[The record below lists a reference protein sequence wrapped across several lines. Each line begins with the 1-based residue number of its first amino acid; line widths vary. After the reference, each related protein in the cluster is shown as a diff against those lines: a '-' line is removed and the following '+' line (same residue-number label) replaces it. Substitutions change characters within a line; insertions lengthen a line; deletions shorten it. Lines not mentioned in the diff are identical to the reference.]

1 MLDVGFVGWRG
12 LVGSVL
18 LERMRERGDFAGLAA
33 SFYSTSAPGAPGP
46 AGLGFDAG
54 RLGDARDDR
63 ALARHDVIVTC
74 QGGDYTREVH
84 PKLRAAGWSGY
95 WIDAAS
101 ALRMAP
107 GTVLVLD
114 PVNADVIVDG
124 LARGRRDF
132 CGANCTVSLMLM
144 ALAGLFREGL
154 VEWMTSMTYQA
165 ASGAGAAHMRELA
178 AQMAAL
184 GEAVRE
190 PLGDPAA
197 SALAL
202 DRRVRD
208 ALADDGFPAGRFGAP
223 LAASLLPW
231 IDRPLDGGQSRE
243 EWKGF
248 AEGNKILGRSGC
260 SGRSARRADAA
271 AAARAGGSG
280 RLEAAGRTANAD
292 GSRDRG
298 DAAAAG
304 DRDPVPIDGICV
316 RVGSMRCHAQAF
328 TIKLRRDL
336 PLSEVEALIG
346 GAHEWVRVVENTPE
360 ATLAELTPAA
370 VTGRLEVPIG
380 RLRKLRMGGEYLA
393 AFSVGDQLLWGAAE
407 PLRRML
413 RILRSHLGEVGAARA
428 KAA

>member
-18 LERMRERGDFAGLAA
+18 LERMRERGDFAGISA

-46 AGLGFDAG
+46 AGLGFDTG
-54 RLGDARDDR
+54 RLGDARDPG

-74 QGGDYTREVH
+74 QGGDYTREIH
-84 PKLRAAGWSGY
+84 PKLRAAGWEGY

-101 ALRMAP
+101 ALRMEP
-107 GTVLVLD
+107 GTVLALD
-114 PVNADVIVDG
+114 PVNAVVIADG

-144 ALAGLFREGL
+144 ALAGLFRAGL

-165 ASGAGAAHMRELA
+165 ASGAGAANMRELA

-184 GEAVRE
+184 GEAVRD
-190 PLGDPAA
+190 PLGEPAS

-202 DRRVRD
+202 DRHVRD
-208 ALADDGFPAGRFGAP
+208 ALADGGFPTGRFGAP

-231 IDRPLDGGQSRE
+231 IDRPLGSGQSRE

-260 SGRSARRADAA
+260 SGRSRHPAPPARR
-271 AAARAGGSG
+271 
-280 RLEAAGRTANAD
+280 E
-292 GSRDRG
+292 G
-298 DAAAAG
+298 DAANRA
-304 DRDPVPIDGICV
+304 PIPIDGVCV

-328 TIKLRRDL
+328 TIKLREDL
-336 PLSEVEALIG
+336 PLSEIEALVG

-370 VTGRLEVPIG
+370 VTGRLDIPVG
-380 RLRKLRMGGEYLA
+380 RIRKLRMGGEYLT

-413 RILRSHLGEVGAARA
+413 RILRNHLDEVGAAPA
-428 KAA
+428 KAAA

>member
-1 MLDVGFVGWRG
+1 MGFVGWRG

-54 RLGDARDDR
+54 RLGDARDRR

-84 PKLRAAGWSGY
+84 PKLRAAGWGGY

-101 ALRMAP
+101 ALRMEP

-114 PVNADVIVDG
+114 PVNADVIADG
-124 LARGRRDF
+124 LARGQRDF

-190 PLGDPAA
+190 PLGDPAS
-197 SALAL
+197 SALAV
-202 DRRVRD
+202 DRHVRD
-208 ALADDGFPAGRFGAP
+208 ALADGGFPAGRFGAP

-231 IDRPLDGGQSRE
+231 IDRPLEGGQSRE

-248 AEGNKILGRSGC
+248 AEGNKILGRSG
-260 SGRSARRADAA
+260 SSARREDATAA
-271 AAARAGGSG
+271 AGADGSE
-280 RLEAAGRTANAD
+280 RLEAAVRTANAN
-292 GSRDRG
+292 GSG
-298 DAAAAG
+298 DPGGVVTAG
-304 DRDPVPIDGICV
+304 DRDPVPIDGVCV

-328 TIKLRRDL
+328 TIKLRRNP
-336 PLSEVEALIG
+336 PLSEIEALIG

-360 ATLAELTPAA
+360 ATFAALTPAA

-380 RLRKLRMGGEYLA
+380 RIRKLRMGGEYLT

-413 RILRSHLGEVGAARA
+413 RILRGHLGEVGAAPA